1 MGIFRIFT
9 CSGSKSCL
17 RILAKAT
24 ATFLSLSL
32 LAGLIFGTLYLVWN
46 HPDVFPYL
54 AFVSAVITVGSKAA
68 CVLVQGPET
77 KKAMTL
83 MNARKV

>member
-1 MGIFRIFT
+1 MKLDELAVAKENYRRVE
-9 CSGSKSCL
+9 SKSYAIYKL
-17 RILAKAT
+17 EM
-24 ATFLSLSL
+24 TF
-32 LAGLIFGTLYLVWN
+32 V
-46 HPDVFPYL
+46 